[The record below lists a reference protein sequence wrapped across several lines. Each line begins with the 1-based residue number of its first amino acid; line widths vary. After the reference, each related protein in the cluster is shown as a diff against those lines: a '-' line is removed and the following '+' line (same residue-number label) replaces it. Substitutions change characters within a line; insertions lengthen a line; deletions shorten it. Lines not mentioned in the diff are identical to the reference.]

1 MWFKNLIIYR
11 LPELWP
17 DDKTKL
23 QAALDGAPFAP
34 CAGLDWFSE
43 GFAAPM
49 PFEPDLVFAAG
60 RSQRVALK
68 REDKVLPGA
77 VVRDLLAEKVAAIE
91 AAEARNVGRKEKQE
105 MKEQIIDDLLP
116 RAFTRSSRIEA
127 LIDGK
132 RGYLLVDNARRAKAE
147 NLLTRLREALGGINA
162 RYPQTRQS
170 RTGLMTDWLAAGEA
184 PGGFELGYSA
194 TLEGVGDVHPVI
206 KISRKDLTDADV
218 TAHINKGMM
227 VTELELE
234 WRDSVRFVLTR
245 DFSLKRI
252 EWLDVLQEEA
262 EGGDDALSVMYASQV
277 IQAAALGEIIDE
289 LAMLMGGWQD

>member
-23 QAALDGAPFAP
+23 QAALDGAAFAP
-34 CAGLDWFSE
+34 CTGLDWFSE

-105 MKEQIIDDLLP
+105 LKENITKITHP
-116 RAFTRSSRIEA
+116 TS
-127 LIDGK
+127 
-132 RGYLLVDNARRAKAE
+132 
-147 NLLTRLREALGGINA
+147 LTLREEPKKKSCI
-162 RYPQTRQS
+162 
-170 RTGLMTDWLAAGEA
+170 
-184 PGGFELGYSA
+184 
-194 TLEGVGDVHPVI
+194 V
-206 KISRKDLTDADV
+206 
-218 TAHINKGMM
+218 
-227 VTELELE
+227 
-234 WRDSVRFVLTR
+234 
-245 DFSLKRI
+245 
-252 EWLDVLQEEA
+252 
-262 EGGDDALSVMYASQV
+262 
-277 IQAAALGEIIDE
+277 
-289 LAMLMGGWQD
+289 LMGAGDIYKWTPALLS